1 MHKKVIAARQK
12 IKFRDNIPEGNAPY
26 YMMEMVWAVA
36 SDLEKIPQF
45 YIVGQEK
52 TLWVFYEYTSFICD
66 DFLEKYGVLSALI
79 SEKYPVSVCGTSGEL
94 EHVWAEAGFINGRK
108 ELELIKSSTSGRDF
122 DEISNIC
129 LRFYIEDEG
138 ERDELCSCLA
148 NLDYRQ
154 DYLAVSRT
162 LLAKKLFAGIAED
175 YPDTYYRYLPMSGG
189 DMEFWNALSMNQK
202 KMLWILFLEYKVSAV
217 EFEYVVNA
225 LKDGSMVY
233 LFTWELALRMAL
245 DELGISVES
254 QEDDFKV
261 LDKDGKR
268 LRMDYGRGSEAEK
281 LFLKILFPVIQ
292 EKQKEV

>member
-1 MHKKVIAARQK
+1 MEAASKR
-12 IKFRDNIPEGNAPY
+12 
-26 YMMEMVWAVA
+26 
-36 SDLEKIPQF
+36 
-45 YIVGQEK
+45 
-52 TLWVFYEYTSFICD
+52 
-66 DFLEKYGVLSALI
+66 
-79 SEKYPVSVCGTSGEL
+79 
-94 EHVWAEAGFINGRK
+94 
-108 ELELIKSSTSGRDF
+108 STSGRDF

-162 LLAKKLFAGIAED
+162 LLAKKLFVGIAED

-202 KMLWILFLEYKVSAV
+202 NMLWILFLEYKVSAV
-217 EFEYVVNA
+217 EFEYVVNG

-254 QEDDFKV
+254 QEEDFKV